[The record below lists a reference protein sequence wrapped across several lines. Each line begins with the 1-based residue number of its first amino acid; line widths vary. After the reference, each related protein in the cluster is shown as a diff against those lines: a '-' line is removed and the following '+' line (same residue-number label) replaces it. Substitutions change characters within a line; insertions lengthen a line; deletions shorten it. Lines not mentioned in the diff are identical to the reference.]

1 MLGTFEILR
10 AVKKFQAVSYALI
23 LIVVILFLPG
33 GLMNLRK
40 ILFPSRQPAKEG
52 EGEDVGNSDD
62 KRRDS

>member
-33 GLMNLRK
+33 GLMNLRQ
-40 ILFPSRQPAKEG
+40 ILLPGRQPEKEG
-52 EGEDVGNSDD
+52 KGEDFGNAGGK
-62 KRRDS
+62 KRNS